1 MPPLLPMVVGALPA
15 SRPLPQPMVC
25 ASLPLLQ
32 PCEKSSHI
40 SKHRV
45 GMRSLLNMKHSWSAI
60 RWKMLIIFAFFSVI
74 SMILVACFA
83 VAVLNVVIRR
93 ESAYLIEERIKVIVD
108 GRKKFTDSLRD
119 RVSGCQGPALD
130 SRLFTEYV
138 DAAWPESQ
146 SLVSVLP
153 KGATHG
159 VSSTWH
165 NTSSLAGIV
174 ADRGSLEIRS
184 FRSVEREGCSVTILV
199 RNPVDASFLEQLSR
213 AAGLQISSS
222 KPVLLGPYRAEE
234 GIRGEIEAN
243 FIPGSRRPVPVVVI
257 ARNWQTGQL
266 EDWVVCQVLPNYSRT
281 IEDLGHMGLRTAS
294 WVAPFGAISLGL
306 VSAYAFGL
314 FLSLR
319 LAQRIVNVIDGLSH
333 AGHRI
338 GKGDFSVR
346 VAVPEQDQLGI
357 LAASFNAMTQDLESL
372 REQEKER
379 AALELDVALAQ
390 EAQQYLYPRAAPVLS
405 TASVWGVTTAARIVS
420 GDLYDFLS
428 FSNTEVGLLC
438 ADVSGKGMSAALM
451 MANLQAVAH
460 GRLLGGTSGRPA
472 PDKFVTALN
481 RDIRGRFGDNRYAT
495 MFYGEFDSRGSAR
508 RYVSAGHCS
517 PIFISEAGEAKTLPG
532 GDLPVGLFAE
542 AAYQERRVT
551 VSRGCAIVVYTDGV
565 TDALNSHG
573 EAFGEERIRRC
584 LASLPEGA
592 NAEAICVKLAGRV
605 NEWAAGVEQ
614 FDDTTILVL
623 SVADLVICRT
633 ETL

>member
-1 MPPLLPMVVGALPA
+1 
-15 SRPLPQPMVC
+15 
-25 ASLPLLQ
+25 
-32 PCEKSSHI
+32 
-40 SKHRV
+40 
-45 GMRSLLNMKHSWSAI
+45 MRILLNVKHSWGAI

-93 ESAYLIEERIKVIVD
+93 ESACLIEEGIKVIVD
-108 GRKKFTDSLRD
+108 SRKKLTDSLVD
-119 RVSGCQGPALD
+119 RVSGCQGPVSD
-130 SRLFTEYV
+130 SPLFTEYMG
-138 DAAWPESQ
+138 AAWPESQ

-165 NTSSLAGIV
+165 DTGSFASIV

-184 FRSVEREGCSVTILV
+184 FRSVELEGCSVTILV

-266 EDWVVCQVLPNYSRT
+266 EDWVVCQVRPGYSRT

-294 WVAPFGAISLGL
+294 WVAPFGAIALGL

-314 FLSLR
+314 FLSVR

-333 AGHRI
+333 AAHRI

-346 VAVPEQDQLGI
+346 VSVPEQDQLGI

-372 REQEKER
+372 REKER
-379 AALELDVALAQ
+379 AVLERDIALAH
-390 EAQQYLYPRAAPVLS
+390 EAQQYLYPRTAPVLS
-405 TASVWGVTTAARIVS
+405 TASVWGVTTPARIVS
-420 GDLYDFLS
+420 GDLYDFFS

-460 GRLLGGTSGRPA
+460 GRLLGGTHGRPA
-472 PDKFVTALN
+472 PDAFVTALN

-495 MFYGEFDSRGSAR
+495 MFYGEFDSYSRVL

-517 PIFISEAGEAKTLPG
+517 PIFISEAGEAKNLPG

-542 AAYQERRVT
+542 ALYQERRVT

-573 EAFGEERIRRC
+573 EAFGEERIRSC
-584 LASLPEGA
+584 LWSLPKGA
-592 NAEAICVKLAGRV
+592 NAETICVQLAGRV

-623 SVADLVICRT
+623 SVAERAISPT
-633 ETL
+633 ATLP

>member
-1 MPPLLPMVVGALPA
+1 
-15 SRPLPQPMVC
+15 
-25 ASLPLLQ
+25 
-32 PCEKSSHI
+32 
-40 SKHRV
+40 
-45 GMRSLLNMKHSWSAI
+45 MRILLNMKHSWSAI
-60 RWKMLIIFAFFSVI
+60 RWKMLIIFAFFSII

-93 ESAYLIEERIKVIVD
+93 ESAYLIEERIKMIVD
-108 GRKKFTDSLRD
+108 GHKKLTDSLGD
-119 RVSGCQGPALD
+119 RVSGCQGPASD
-130 SRLFTEYV
+130 SPLFTEYL

-153 KGATHG
+153 HGATND
-159 VSSTWH
+159 VSWH
-165 NTSSLAGIV
+165 DTGSFSGIV

-184 FRSVEREGCSVTILV
+184 FRSVEQEGCSVTVLV
-199 RNPVDASFLEQLSR
+199 RNPVDTSFLAQLSR
-213 AAGLQISSS
+213 AAGLEISSS

-266 EDWVVCQVLPNYSRT
+266 EDWVVCQVRPTYSRT
-281 IEDLGHMGLRTAS
+281 IEDLSHMGLRTAS
-294 WVAPFGAISLGL
+294 WVSPLGGSALAL
-306 VSAYAFGL
+306 VIVYACGL
-314 FLSLR
+314 RLSLR
-319 LAQRIVNVIDGLSH
+319 LSQRIVNLIDGLSH
-333 AGHRI
+333 AAHRI

-346 VAVPEQDQLGI
+346 VAVPEYDQLGM
-357 LAASFNAMTQDLESL
+357 LAESFNAMTQDLENL
-372 REQEKER
+372 REQEKVRAVLER
-379 AALELDVALAQ
+379 DIASAH
-390 EAQQYLYPRAAPVLS
+390 EAQQYLYPRVAPVLS
-405 TASVWGVTTAARIVS
+405 MASVWGVTTPARIVS
-420 GDLYDFLS
+420 GDLYDFLP

-438 ADVSGKGMSAALM
+438 ADVSGKGMAAALM

-460 GRLLGGTSGRPA
+460 GRLLGGTNGRPA
-472 PDKFVTALN
+472 PDAFVTALN

-495 MFYGEFDSRGSAR
+495 MFYGEFDSHSGVL

-517 PIFISEAGEAKTLPG
+517 PIFISEAGEAKTLPD
-532 GDLPVGLFAE
+532 GDLPVGLFPE

-573 EAFGEERIRRC
+573 EPFGEERIRRC
-584 LASLPEGA
+584 LASLPKGA
-592 NAEAICVKLAGRV
+592 NAETICVQLAGRI

-623 SVADLVICRT
+623 SVADRT
-633 ETL
+633 ISPPATWP